1 MYGEGSIVA
10 TLIQCIN
17 EGQAANTL
25 PEELAVEL
33 GGSLDKFIAKYIKEG
48 LDPGAAKRMAQK
60 DVIDAKMSELALR
73 RRQKALQ
80 IIKVKEAIDAAEA
93 HPKSFRRG
101 IVSIIT
107 KDLQDILS
115 ETNIDLRANTI
126 LGQFHMKIARGME
139 AFRTKTLGL
148 RQDKAGMR
156 DVVREIEGHN
166 TGNKTAKEFAEQ
178 IAEVFEDARIRF
190 NRSGG
195 NIRKLENWFP
205 HWWDPKLI
213 AKISKEDFINQF
225 GSKLDRERMIN
236 HLGIPMDDAEIR
248 VLLGNAYDDI
258 KTNGLH
264 SMEPTMGGGGTK
276 LANRHQEHRVLVFKN
291 VDDWLDLNDSYGRPD
306 LYTTMM
312 DHLSNMSHQIS
323 MLEVLGPNP
332 QATYNYL
339 RTMAQKKGSS
349 EPGLASLDALWN
361 VASGKVNNTV
371 WVAGADFMKTTRSL
385 LVAAQ
390 LGGAFLSSL
399 NDPWIAR
406 MTAKM
411 NGIPVMK
418 VFSEALRQF
427 NPASKADRIAAVEMG
442 LVAEAWTTRALAAN
456 RFTELTGADF
466 AAKAADFTMR
476 ASLLSPW
483 TDALRKGYGMATFSQ
498 MAKDSTKSFKNL
510 PKKRREALERYR
522 ITSEEWDMIR
532 ATEAINHKGAKYWSI
547 ENLLKREDL
556 DPKVK
561 NTLTS
566 KVHEMVLGEVDHA
579 VLMPDFRSQAIATLG
594 ARRGGLGEVTRTVA
608 MYKSFPVLMITKQLY
623 RGASQRAL
631 GSKLQ
636 YLAELSIGLMVFGA
650 IALQAKEI
658 AKGRN
663 PRDMTDPKFW
673 AAAHLQGGGLGIFG
687 DFLHSDQSR
696 FGSSFTK
703 TLVGPGF
710 GLVDD
715 LAKLSIGN
723 LQKFVSGKDTNISA
737 DMIQFL
743 RRYTPGSSV
752 WYIRGVYERAI
763 LDQLQ
768 KMMDPK
774 AYKKFRNQMKKRQK
788 DYGQSY
794 WWKPGS
800 ATPDSAPDM
809 TQTGVL

>member
-1 MYGEGSIVA
+1 
-10 TLIQCIN
+10 
-17 EGQAANTL
+17 
-25 PEELAVEL
+25 
-33 GGSLDKFIAKYIKEG
+33 
-48 LDPGAAKRMAQK
+48 
-60 DVIDAKMSELALR
+60 
-73 RRQKALQ
+73 
-80 IIKVKEAIDAAEA
+80 
-93 HPKSFRRG
+93 
-101 IVSIIT
+101 
-107 KDLQDILS
+107 
-115 ETNIDLRANTI
+115 
-126 LGQFHMKIARGME
+126 
-139 AFRTKTLGL
+139 
-148 RQDKAGMR
+148 
-156 DVVREIEGHN
+156 
-166 TGNKTAKEFAEQ
+166 
-178 IAEVFEDARIRF
+178 
-190 NRSGG
+190 
-195 NIRKLENWFP
+195 
-205 HWWDPKLI
+205 
-213 AKISKEDFINQF
+213 
-225 GSKLDRERMIN
+225 
-236 HLGIPMDDAEIR
+236 
-248 VLLGNAYDDI
+248 
-258 KTNGLH
+258 
-264 SMEPTMGGGGTK
+264 
-276 LANRHQEHRVLVFKN
+276 
-291 VDDWLDLNDSYGRPD
+291 
-306 LYTTMM
+306 
-312 DHLSNMSHQIS
+312 
-323 MLEVLGPNP
+323 
-332 QATYNYL
+332 
-339 RTMAQKKGSS
+339 
-349 EPGLASLDALWN
+349 
-361 VASGKVNNTV
+361 
-371 WVAGADFMKTTRSL
+371 
-385 LVAAQ
+385 
-390 LGGAFLSSL
+390 
-399 NDPWIAR
+399 
-406 MTAKM
+406 
-411 NGIPVMK
+411 
-418 VFSEALRQF
+418 
-427 NPASKADRIAAVEMG
+427 
-442 LVAEAWTTRALAAN
+442 
-456 RFTELTGADF
+456 
-466 AAKAADFTMR
+466 
-476 ASLLSPW
+476 
-483 TDALRKGYGMATFSQ
+483 
-498 MAKDSTKSFKNL
+498 
-510 PKKRREALERYR
+510 
-522 ITSEEWDMIR
+522 MIR

-561 NTLTS
+561 NKLTS

-631 GSKLQ
+631 GSKIQ